1 MAFLRTSALLLSLFV
16 FGCSSG
22 TSYVKTDAPLGR
34 VVVYRNGIAYFERLA
49 HVDGRTL
56 KLSVPADKID
66 DFLKSLSVVDAKSRE
81 PLPVSYPTQVPPSTT
96 GFVELEIGLPHDG
109 PHELELSYISEAPAW
124 KPSYRITAADGGK
137 VKLQGWAIVD
147 NTSGEDWTGVKIGVG
162 SSSALSFRYDLR
174 SVRLVQRETLQSHS
188 LFAQAP
194 PMGGAVFG
202 GESAAVVMTEF
213 GDDVIAR
220 NEAAVTGMLALREGT
235 QHYRDESMDLERSA
249 VGAGLGRSGAG
260 SARTKS
266 SPSSSVPPSPTT
278 AEEQQLASL
287 AARVQSSSGTVVIEG
302 YADGKDEDKNR
313 SSLDRAN
320 RVRDQLI
327 RQGVAPDKVVAVG
340 NGMGHAKRGG
350 VRIVE
355 QTSRPQTAEA
365 ETAAASPESQEPIGT
380 SHFESESTVTVA
392 RGTSA
397 MVSIVQQ
404 ETPGE
409 LVYLYDAESKRG
421 NDTFPFRAVRLKNPT
436 DSALESGPV
445 TVYGKGKFIGEGL
458 SEPIPPGSTA
468 FVPFALDRQIVVERK
483 DDTADSITR
492 LLTVQRGVLSSEVQH
507 KRITSLTLHNRLHQ
521 DTTVY
526 IRHTLKKGYSLVEGP
541 ENPERIGS
549 AHLFAVTV
557 PKNGKIDVKIA
568 EATPIFRSI
577 DIRTPDGFAMV
588 KAYLNGD
595 HASGPLKEAMKELL
609 ALHVEMANVE
619 QKIKTEH
626 DKLDEYR
633 ARMNELH
640 AQIVSLRLVK
650 GGNVLLRNLEGKLR
664 EVSDKV
670 SQGTIAAVNLEEQLM
685 VARIKFQDGVAEL
698 TLEQNFADASI
709 STP

>member
-1 MAFLRTSALLLSLFV
+1 MFSSRMWLLSLLLSFAA
-16 FGCSSG
+16 FACSSG
-22 TSYVKTDAPLGR
+22 TSYVKTEAPLGR

-49 HVDGRTL
+49 HVDGRVL

-66 DFLKSLSVVDAKSRE
+66 DFLKSLSVVDAKTRE
-81 PLPVSYPTQVPPSTT
+81 PLPVSYPTDVPTSAT

-109 PHELELSYISEAPAW
+109 PHDLELSYISEAPAW
-124 KPSYRITAADGGK
+124 KPSYRITATDDGK

-202 GESAAVVMTEF
+202 GETASVVVTEF

-220 NEAAVTGMLALREGT
+220 NEAAVTGMLAN
-235 QHYRDESMDLERSA
+235 RDDRQFFQEEPMDFE
-249 VGAGLGRSGAG
+249 RSGAG
-260 SARTKS
+260 VGRAAAARTKS
-266 SPSSSVPPSPTT
+266 SPADAFAPASTT
-278 AEEQQLASL
+278 AEQQQLMAL
-287 AARVQSSSGTVVIEG
+287 AGRIQGSAGTVVIEG
-302 YADGKDEDKNR
+302 YADGKDEDKTR

-320 RVRDQLI
+320 RVREQLI

-340 NGMGHAKRGG
+340 NGVGHTKRGG

-355 QTSRPQTAEA
+355 QKP
-365 ETAAASPESQEPIGT
+365 ETQVASADTTMVSPESEEPIGT
-380 SHFESESTVTVA
+380 SHFESESTVTVP

-409 LVYLYDAESKRG
+409 LVYLFDAESKRG

-458 SEPIPPGSTA
+458 SEPIPSGSVA
-468 FVPFALDRQIVVERK
+468 FIPFAMDRQIVVERK
-483 DDTADSITR
+483 DDTVDSITR

-507 KRITSLTLHNRLHQ
+507 KRVTSFTLHNRLNQ

-557 PKNGKIDVKIA
+557 PKNGKTDVKIA
-568 EATPIFRSI
+568 EATPVFRSI
-577 DIRTPDGFAMV
+577 DIRTPDGFALV

-595 HASGPLKEAMKELL
+595 QASGPLKEAMKELL

-633 ARMNELH
+633 ARMDELH

-650 GGNVLLRNLEGKLR
+650 GGNALLRNLEGKMR
-664 EVSDKV
+664 EISDKV
-670 SQGTIAAVNLEEQLM
+670 SQGTIAVVNLEEQLM
-685 VARIKFQDGVAEL
+685 VARIQFQDGVAEL
-698 TLEQNFADASI
+698 TLEQNFAEVG
-709 STP
+709 PN